1 MKIFSLKELFVFNV
15 YDAFSGS
22 RQTECCFFLFMYTGE
37 VGEKKNCEKHR
48 GGNEQHFSFSYM
60 FSLQLNAYVSH
71 YTTLHL
77 IDHLIPDCF

>member
-1 MKIFSLKELFVFNV
+1 MCTTRLAAQDRLSVV
-15 YDAFSGS
+15 
-22 RQTECCFFLFMYTGE
+22 FFLFMYTGE

-77 IDHLIPDCF
+77 IDHLIPDCFKKEYR